1 MIRFTTWCSLMLLL
15 PILGIGAL
23 DLDRQEQL
31 KGLDPGAPQSYIEL
45 AELIADEA
53 SSDEQRRLA
62 IRLFAIGAT
71 LDPEGWGRSG
81 MLGILP
87 LLEDEEQIRS
97 VQSMLE
103 LQNGGGFGMLP
114 RRRVVLGSQSKV
126 QIAAFDVL
134 SFIRSGNIKSGKML
148 LQGVNG
154 TRELLGEY
162 EGEIPGGMQRL
173 LDRLKS
179 ADEGQRYALS
189 TSEYVA
195 HLQVQSHLLGGGR
208 ETWSATLSAWNGRPL
223 EDVSKADLGHVLEL
237 DLTKSVWRGSWS
249 EP

>member
-71 LDPEGWGRSG
+71 
-81 MLGILP
+81 
-87 LLEDEEQIRS
+87 EQIRS